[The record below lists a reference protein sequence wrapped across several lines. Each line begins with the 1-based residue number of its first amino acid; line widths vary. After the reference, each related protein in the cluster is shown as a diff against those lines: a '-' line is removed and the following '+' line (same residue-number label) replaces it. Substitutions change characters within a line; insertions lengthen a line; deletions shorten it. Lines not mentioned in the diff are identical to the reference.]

1 MVYRKLSL
9 KLGPHVTVSIY
20 MKRRKYEYY
29 SGREVRRE
37 RERDRERDGKVHGW
51 FELNIS

>member
-9 KLGPHVTVSIY
+9 KLGPRVTVSIY
-20 MKRRKYEYY
+20 MQRRKYEYY
-29 SGREVRRE
+29 SGREVE
-37 RERDRERDGKVHGW
+37 RETERDGKVHGW

>member
-9 KLGPHVTVSIY
+9 KLGPRVTVSIY
-20 MKRRKYEYY
+20 MQHRKYEYY
-29 SGREVRRE
+29 SGREVERE
-37 RERDRERDGKVHGW
+37 REREKDGKLHGW

>member
-1 MVYRKLSL
+1 MVYRKLSF

-29 SGREVRRE
+29 SGREVE
-37 RERDRERDGKVHGW
+37 GDRDRERDGKVHGW

>member
-9 KLGPHVTVSIY
+9 KLGPHATVSIY
-20 MKRRKYEYY
+20 MQRRKYEYH
-29 SGREVRRE
+29 SGREERE
-37 RERDRERDGKVHGW
+37 REREREKDGKLHGW

>member
-9 KLGPHVTVSIY
+9 KLGPRVTVSIY
-20 MKRRKYEYY
+20 MQRRKYEYY
-29 SGREVRRE
+29 SGREVERE
-37 RERDRERDGKVHGW
+37 RERERDGKVHGW